1 MALRKLTVL
10 KLDDVKDRLLRAPAE
25 EMKGLQAEGK
35 VWISILKMV
44 DEAPLAVDKPG

>member
-1 MALRKLTVL
+1 VL
-10 KLDDVKDRLLRAPAE
+10 KLDDVKERLLRALDAE

-35 VWISILKMV
+35 VWVSILKMV